1 MTAREESLHDMS
13 QSGYVSVRSMQVLMD
28 EAADIEEVP
37 LRADVTGTT
46 WAAASDFHSAADEAP
61 LRDKVR
67 LLEEMVS
74 ALVEENKRLTR
85 LLEASPTFC
94 PTCGKK

>member
-1 MTAREESLHDMS
+1 MADRPASGNYLNDLFDRGFISKKTMSL
-13 QSGYVSVRSMQVLMD
+13 
-28 EAADIEEVP
+28 DILV
-37 LRADVTGTT
+37 ADVASTT
-46 WAAASDFHSAADEAP
+46 WAAAGDMHTIEDESL

-67 LLEEMVS
+67 LLEEMIS

-94 PTCGKK
+94 PDCGKK

>member
-1 MTAREESLHDMS
+1 MDADRPVPVTQLEELFRRGFVKTMS
-13 QSGYVSVRSMQVLMD
+13 P
-28 EAADIEEVP
+28 DILV
-37 LRADVTGTT
+37 ADVASTT
-46 WAAASDFHSAADEAP
+46 WASAGDMRPVEDESSL

-67 LLEEMVS
+67 LLEEMIS

-94 PTCGKK
+94 PNCGKK